1 MVDFNVEDKEENFWW
16 SCNQYKLKPQ
26 SKYPTNKKNFDNP
39 SRRDLLLTN
48 TVKSFESPCIVERG
62 LSDFRKLV
70 ADGDKWKT

>member
-39 SRRDLLLTN
+39 SCGDSLLAN
-48 TVKSFESPCIVERG
+48 TVKVFERPCSVERG
-62 LSDFRKLV
+62 FSDFHKRV
-70 ADGDKWKT
+70 AAGDKRKT